1 MLVSDDF
8 ITKVAVAADQAPSV
22 PIKAAALNTDM
33 ANEVASHGTGE

>member
-8 ITKVAVAADQAPSV
+8 ITKVAVAAVKAPSV
-22 PIKAAALNTDM
+22 NTGM

>member
-22 PIKAAALNTDM
+22 NTGM
-33 ANEVASHGTGE
+33 ATGE